1 MWNRESS
8 LTPRRGFV
16 KGVAAGAAALLAS
29 RWSTADAAPVPTVPP
44 VQAVPDAARHS
55 DEAWVARIKGAHRQ
69 VIDAAEVNSGFA
81 VIYALNFLES
91 SKEATGLGDDE
102 HTAVVSF
109 RHFATPLALTDEIWA
124 KYRIGAL
131 PMIGV
136 TDPQTNAPAQRNIFH
151 DNIMLYPGLTYE
163 SIMARRPVIMT
174 ACSLALTVLSGLAAA
189 NAGVSVEQAKADW
202 FAGLIPGVI
211 PVPSGVYAL
220 NRAQQA
226 GCSFCSG

>member
-1 MWNRESS
+1 MWNGESS

-29 RWSTADAAPVPTVPP
+29 RWSTAAAATLPGETAPVTR
-44 VQAVPDAARHS
+44 PDT
-55 DEAWVARIKGAHRQ
+55 DAWVSRIKGKHRQ
-69 VIDAAEVNSGFA
+69 VIDAAEVNSGFG

-91 SKEATGLGDDE
+91 SKQATGLGDDE

-109 RHFATPLALTDEIWA
+109 RHFATVLALKDDIWA

-131 PMIGV
+131 PMINV
-136 TDPQTNAPAQRNIFH
+136 TDPQANAPAERNIFH
-151 DNIMLYPGLTYE
+151 SNIMLYPGLTYE
-163 SIMARRPVIMT
+163 SVMSTRPVIMT
-174 ACSLALTVLSGLAAA
+174 ACSLALTVLSGVAAPS
-189 NAGVSVEQAKADW
+189 AGVSAEQAKAEW
-202 FAGLIPGVI
+202 FAGLIPGVV

-226 GCSFCSG
+226 GCTFCSG